1 MGNHKT
7 GDIGGNMSRSY
18 RRCTILIIIFMP
30 MGILGLIDRRVK
42 PWFGRTKWYAR
53 LREGKQMIEGQG
65 GKRKDNI
72 IRF

>member
-1 MGNHKT
+1 
-7 GDIGGNMSRSY
+7 
-18 RRCTILIIIFMP
+18 

-53 LREGKQMIEGQG
+53 LRESKQMIEGQG

-72 IRF
+72 IRFDFRLDSRTGLVP